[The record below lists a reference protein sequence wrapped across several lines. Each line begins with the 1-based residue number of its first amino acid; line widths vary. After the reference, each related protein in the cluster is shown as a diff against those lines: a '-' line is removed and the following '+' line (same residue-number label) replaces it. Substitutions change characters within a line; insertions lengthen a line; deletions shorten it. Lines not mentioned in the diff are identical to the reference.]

1 MPEIV
6 PESHILEPPN
16 TAVSYKF
23 SLQLVLGHQYLVK
36 NPGDRMCPRG
46 VLLFLA
52 KLRQAVVALNTTRR
66 CPCSFTKISLG
77 LGRYITVIILVG
89 GILTPL
95 KNISQFGMIIPIY
108 YGK

>member
-52 KLRQAVVALNTTRR
+52 KLTAPGCGSLEYHKAVPLLIHED
-66 CPCSFTKISLG
+66 FTG
-77 LGRYITVIILVG
+77 AW
-89 GILTPL
+89 
-95 KNISQFGMIIPIY
+95 
-108 YGK
+108 